1 MATTESEAKG
11 AGVPPD
17 MAAPAPV
24 GDAGDGNGDGD
35 TRMADAEPSSPATH
49 KTSPT
54 QPLQPIRPLEPS
66 TANSALDSFSM
77 RADPDAQATVSDY
90 IDFVDHLPSDIRRS
104 LTLIGKLDHTYSD
117 ASTNVDRLAATWSK
131 LPTLPVDQR
140 PAPVELRA
148 EISENL
154 NRSLSARTSSYAE
167 ATRMAEFVD
176 RHVNRARTILSKL
189 QTMRDKYPTEEQKSP
204 VQTKSPQMNRLPK
217 VPLRLD
223 KDGQPVRRPPRITVP
238 GEVLAP
244 YEVDFNTYTS
254 SDEGSSEEE
263 ESPSPPRI
271 SPPPRIKLVKTP
283 KVPKEKAPKAARP
296 PRQQGGAPVLS
307 TSTALAKLQPPP
319 ENAVI
324 GSADAPWL
332 QLTQYELARLR
343 KRMKKNA
350 VWCPSD
356 TMVSRELKNLGR
368 GVEAYREAMKKAEEE
383 GRPFEPALPAP
394 IGDGE
399 SGVQHPPEGAISAE
413 ALGAPEVQ
421 LSNRGMK
428 LNEAKKLKRE
438 ALAKLAVEEAEE
450 SARKMAETARTFFNH
465 EASPSVA
472 GSMPDKAPEAGPSQP
487 STSQPQTKAPKKAK
501 EKKRKRDSES
511 EAAPEIKPE
520 FTETT
525 GANPN
530 LPTKPPVKRTK
541 TETPVPPPQ
550 IPRPTSVPP
559 PVETPVPPPQ
569 VGQSAPVLSTTP
581 VPLPV
586 QPAQPAPEVPAPVT
600 NPDPSPP
607 ARTSPVP
614 VPVPPP
620 TTTPTTTSTP
630 THTTTI
636 MDPTTAPA
644 TATATPT
651 AATPATTATPPAASP
666 TAATPALAPA
676 TAPAPVPAQVPTS
689 SPVSAPSQLPA
700 SVPAPTSTP
709 GSTPAP
715 TPAPTAG
722 AAATASSPATPT
734 TTTTVPTKPPA
745 ETPVPPPIKTSTT
758 PILPPTRDFGKRE
771 TRKDQKTLQP
781 PTTNTRQSSRA
792 NTPVTTPVPEA
803 QPVTARR
810 PVSRGKAGSQ
820 EPPVI
825 LAVERP
831 RRASTARNTPA
842 PPESRQLSKR
852 TKRPAPGV
860 VTSTAGG
867 KSAVGSRKVP
877 PKKGTRGTK
886 KPNQPNQAVEQEV
899 EVEVDDDGNVI
910 DPEEPRYCCCNGVS
924 FGTMIQCDNVDV
936 SNTRNSSLHSNSA
949 GSPAYSR
956 HKTCNKRRRLGKQ
969 RDKQLT
975 TPCPQN
981 CKQEWF
987 HLDCVGLSAIPA
999 RTTKWY
1005 CPECRVLL
1013 NIGGQG
1019 TVSSRGVKM

>member
-1 MATTESEAKG
+1 MATVESEANG

-17 MAAPAPV
+17 VTAPADV
-24 GDAGDGNGDGD
+24 VDVADIDGDGDGD
-35 TRMADAEPSSPATH
+35 TRMAEAEPPSSPVTN
-49 KTSPT
+49 KTSST
-54 QPLQPIRPLEPS
+54 QPLQPIRPLERS
-66 TANSALDSFSM
+66 TTNSALDSFSM

-104 LTLIGKLDHTYSD
+104 LTLIGKLDHTYGA
-117 ASTNVDRLAATWSK
+117 ASANVDRLASTWAK

-148 EISENL
+148 KISENL
-154 NRSLSARTSSYAE
+154 NRSLSARTSAYAE

-189 QTMRDKYPTEEQKSP
+189 QIMRDNYPTEEQKSP
-204 VQTKSPQMNRLPK
+204 IQTKSPQMNRLPK

-244 YEVDFNTYTS
+244 YEVDFNMYTS
-254 SDEGSSEEE
+254 SDEESSEEE
-263 ESPSPPRI
+263 SSPSPPRI

-394 IGDGE
+394 IGDGD

-472 GSMPDKAPEAGPSQP
+472 SSMPDKAPEAGPSQP
-487 STSQPQTKAPKKAK
+487 STSQPSTSQPQSKAPKKPK
-501 EKKRKRDSES
+501 ERKRKRDSES

-525 GANPN
+525 GANVN
-530 LPTKPPVKRTK
+530 LPPKPPVKRTK

-550 IPRPTSVPP
+550 IPRPASVPP

-569 VGQSAPVLSTTP
+569 VGQPAPVLSTTP

-586 QPAQPAPEVPAPVT
+586 QPSQPAPEVTAPVT
-600 NPDPSPP
+600 NPASSP
-607 ARTSPVP
+607 AVGASPGP
-614 VPVPPP
+614 VSVPPP
-620 TTTPTTTSTP
+620 ATASTP
-630 THTTTI
+630 TPTQATTGTESA
-636 MDPTTAPA
+636 TTPA
-644 TATATPT
+644 TATAAAAVPAAAAAST
-651 AATPATTATPPAASP
+651 ATTPA
-666 TAATPALAPA
+666 AL
-676 TAPAPVPAQVPTS
+676 APVPAPARAPTPSPVPT
-689 SPVSAPSQLPA
+689 PSHLPA
-700 SVPAPTSTP
+700 TVPAPTSTP

-715 TPAPTAG
+715 TPAPTTG
-722 AAATASSPATPT
+722 AAAGASSPATPT
-734 TTTTVPTKPPA
+734 TTTTVPVKPPA
-745 ETPVPPPIKTSTT
+745 ETPVPPPVKTSTT

-771 TRKDQKTLQP
+771 TRKEQKTLQP
-781 PTTNTRQSSRA
+781 LTTNTRQSSRA
-792 NTPVTTPVPEA
+792 NTPATTPVPEP
-803 QPVTARR
+803 QPATARR

-842 PPESRQLSKR
+842 PPEPRQLSKR

-877 PKKGTRGTK
+877 PKRGTRGGTK
-886 KPNQPNQAVEQEV
+886 KPNQPNQAAEQEV
-899 EVEVDDDGNVI
+899 DVEVDDDGNVV
-910 DPEEPRYCCCNGVS
+910 DPEEPRYCSCNGVS
-924 FGTMIQCDNVDV
+924 FGTMIYCDNND
-936 SNTRNSSLHSNSA
+936 
-949 GSPAYSR
+949 
-956 HKTCNKRRRLGKQ
+956 
-969 RDKQLT
+969 
-975 TPCPQN
+975 N

-987 HLDCVGLSAIPA
+987 HLQCVGLSAIPA